1 MKVSHTESNKPGCP
15 DVMIMVLWSLLLDT
29 AIPARTVHARV
40 ISKQDHRMLCAYAAG
55 KLYPLQ
61 NYGVKC
67 MSMGFLMKVGVF
79 CLPAWHFTPCDYC
92 SMRTNT

>member
-1 MKVSHTESNKPGCP
+1 
-15 DVMIMVLWSLLLDT
+15 MIST
-29 AIPARTVHARV
+29 
-40 ISKQDHRMLCAYAAG
+40 QDRRLLCAYAGG

-79 CLPAWHFTPCDYC
+79 CLAAWQTEVVAHFSSCDYS